1 MAGKMD
7 NGAAVALGLVA
18 AVAAVGAVA
27 RARRENRSMLPA
39 AVGVAALAGLGF
51 AGGGSRGG
59 SANTT
64 TFEKMTP
71 ESRAKVCGA
80 LQGLMALLRA
90 LQIETHEGHWTVKG
104 GNYYGDH
111 LLLQR
116 IYAGG
121 DGSPVLQDEIDGL
134 GERIVSYCGASFVDS
149 PAVLRKTSTLVDSW
163 RKESSDPIKRAL
175 IGEEALQFAVRETYD
190 ALRATGSMPLGMDDF
205 LMGISSAH
213 DTNRYLLQRR
223 LAE

>member
-18 AVAAVGAVA
+18 VVAAAGAVA
-27 RARRENRSMLPA
+27 RSRRENRSMLPA
-39 AVGVAALAGLGF
+39 AMGVAALAGLGF
-51 AGGGSRGG
+51 AGGSRGG
-59 SANTT
+59 SANVT
-64 TFEKMTP
+64 TFEQMTP
-71 ESRAKVCGA
+71 ENRAKVCGA

-121 DGSPVLQDEIDGL
+121 GGSPVLQDEIDGL
-134 GERIVSYCGASFVDS
+134 GERTVAYCGASFVDS
-149 PAVLRKTSTLVDSW
+149 PAVLRKTSTLVESW

-175 IGEEALQFAVRETYD
+175 IAEEALQFAVRETYD

-205 LMGISSAH
+205 LMGLSSAH

>member
-1 MAGKMD
+1 MAEKMD
-7 NGAAVALGLVA
+7 NGAVVALGLVA
-18 AVAAVGAVA
+18 VVAAAGAVA
-27 RARRENRSMLPA
+27 RSRRESRSMLPA
-39 AVGVAALAGLGF
+39 AVGVAALAGLGL
-51 AGGGSRGG
+51 AGGSRGG

-64 TFEKMTP
+64 TFAQMSP
-71 ESRAKVCGA
+71 ENRTKVCGA

-121 DGSPVLQDEIDGL
+121 GGSPVLQDEIDGL

-175 IGEEALQFAVRETYD
+175 IAEEALQFAVRETYD

-205 LMGISSAH
+205 LMGLSSAH

>member
-7 NGAAVALGLVA
+7 NGAAVAIGLVA
-18 AVAAVGAVA
+18 AVAGVGAFA
-27 RARRENRSMLPA
+27 RARREGRSMIPA
-39 AVGVAALAGLGF
+39 AVGVAALAGLGLS
-51 AGGGSRGG
+51 GGVRGG
-59 SANTT
+59 SANVT
-64 TFEKMTP
+64 TFDKMSSEQRT
-71 ESRAKVCGA
+71 KVCGA

-104 GNYYGDH
+104 SNYYGDH

-121 DGSPVLQDEIDGL
+121 GGSPVLQDEIDGL
-134 GERIVSYCGASFVDS
+134 GERIVAYCGSDFVDS
-149 PAVLRKTSTLVDSW
+149 PAVLRKTSMLVDSW
-163 RKESSDPIKRAL
+163 RKESNDPIKRAL
-175 IGEEALQFAVRETYD
+175 IAEEALQFAVRETYD
-190 ALRATGSMPLGMDDF
+190 AMRETGSMPLGMDDF

-223 LAE
+223 LAG